1 MDFLDFVTFD
11 SSQLQVRVLMK
22 TSSNS
27 STQLLKL
34 SMELLINTL
43 VVQTETLEMLFSL
56 FGFFQKVLKTLK
68 SKLVDIKRNNEQTWL

>member
-27 STQLLKL
+27 STRLLKL

-43 VVQTETLEMLFSL
+43 VVQTETLEMLFLL